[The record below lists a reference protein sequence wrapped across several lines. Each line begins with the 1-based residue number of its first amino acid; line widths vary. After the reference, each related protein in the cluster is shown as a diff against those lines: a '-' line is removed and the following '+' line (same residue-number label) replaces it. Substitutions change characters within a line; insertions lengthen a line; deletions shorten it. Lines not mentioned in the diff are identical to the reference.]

1 MYREW
6 LQSSPSEEDILAG
19 EIPNDIIQLLLDM
32 TVIRSLLDDSIQDFI
47 GQYPGLE
54 KAETLDMKGANIS
67 LNNIS
72 FDTDTDLDKPTFAIF
87 PNIKWAG
94 AEFSFPLEMT
104 IEEIKHEE
112 NNDGWF
118 YILRDILLT
127 IGGVDYTCGSGAYK
141 TIHRMEQ

>member
-1 MYREW
+1 M
-6 LQSSPSEEDILAG
+6 
-19 EIPNDIIQLLLDM
+19 
-32 TVIRSLLDDSIQDFI
+32 

-67 LNNIS
+67 LNNVS

-104 IEEIKHEE
+104 TEEIKHEE
-112 NNDGWF
+112 NNDGWY

-141 TIHRMEQ
+141 TIYRME